1 MKQNFDKEQV
11 VESLMAHYTPEDITI
26 IEGAYTY
33 HSTVKTH
40 QSYYAQWSEAI
51 PNSWTRKVYMERCY
65 DWLLLLKKRGVAMKK
80 NELGNS

>member
-11 VESLMAHYTPEDITI
+11 VESLMAHYTPEDITL

-65 DWLLLLKKRGVAMKK
+65 VWLLLLKKKRSGDEKK
-80 NELGNS
+80 RLRE